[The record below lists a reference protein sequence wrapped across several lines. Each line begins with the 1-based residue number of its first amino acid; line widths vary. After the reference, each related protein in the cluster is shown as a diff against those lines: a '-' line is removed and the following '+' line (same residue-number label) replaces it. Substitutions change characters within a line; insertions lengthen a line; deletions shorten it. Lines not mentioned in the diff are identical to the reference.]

1 MVVEKLYILLLI
13 ISNVLSLDANFL
25 DRLSINFPW
34 LSTNS
39 LKGGWLKELL
49 PW

>member
-1 MVVEKLYILLLI
+1 MAVEKLSILLLI
-13 ISNVLSLDANFL
+13 VSSVLSLDANFL

-39 LKGGWLKELL
+39 LRGGILKELL